1 MRVLI
6 AEDDAVSRKILEAS
20 LRRWGHEV
28 IAVDNGD
35 DAWRILSGDD
45 PPRIAVIDWMMPG
58 LDGPEICEQL
68 QLREEQPFT
77 FVLILTA
84 KDNTDD
90 IVSALNS
97 GADDYLTKPYHP
109 QELRSR
115 LGAGIRLV
123 NLTLELEEANQKLFE
138 AAHTDFL
145 TRIPNRN
152 AIITRLTDQL
162 SRSRRAG
169 TPFVVAL
176 GDIDHFK
183 LVNDEHG
190 HKTGD
195 DVLIQVAQRLE
206 DVKREYDAVGRYGG
220 EEFLL
225 VLEDVDEESILP
237 VTERFRMS
245 VCEKPIESDGKILPV
260 TMSIGAIWVPPE
272 NTAGLDILLHEAD
285 VLLYRAKSEGRNRS
299 CTDRCRP
306 VLDAPRAQNG

>member
-1 MRVLI
+1 MRVLV

-58 LDGPEICEQL
+58 LDGPEVCEQL
-68 QLREEQPFT
+68 QMREGQPFT

-90 IVSALNS
+90 IVSALIS

-123 NLTLELEEANQKLFE
+123 NLTLELEEANAKLYE

-145 TRIPNRN
+145 TKIPNRN
-152 AIITRLTDQL
+152 AILSRLADQL
-162 SRSRRAG
+162 SRSKRSQ
-169 TPFVVAL
+169 TPFVVAIS
-176 GDIDHFK
+176 DIDHFK
-183 LVNDEHG
+183 SFNDEHG
-190 HKTGD
+190 HQTGD
-195 DVLIQVAQRLE
+195 DVLIQVAQRLVR
-206 DVKREYDAVGRYGG
+206 VKREYDAVGRYGG

-225 VLEDVDEESILP
+225 VLDDVDEASITP
-237 VTERFRMS
+237 VAERFRLG
-245 VCEKPIESDGKILPV
+245 VGGKPIESDGRLLPV
-260 TMSIGAIWVPPE
+260 TISIGALWVPPE
-272 NTAGLDILLHEAD
+272 STASVEMLLHQAD
-285 VLLYRAKSEGRNRS
+285 ELLYRAKSEGRNRCCVEQFVPDES
-299 CTDRCRP
+299 
-306 VLDAPRAQNG
+306 APRVQNG

>member
-35 DAWRILSGDD
+35 DAWRVLTEDD

-58 LDGPEICEQL
+58 FDGPEICEKL
-68 QLREEQPFT
+68 QRREGQPFT

-90 IVSALNS
+90 IVSALNA

-123 NLTLELEEANQKLFE
+123 NLTLDLEAANQKLFE

-152 AIITRLTDQL
+152 AIISRLTDQL

-183 LVNDEHG
+183 LFNDEHG
-190 HKTGD
+190 HQTGD
-195 DVLIQVAQRLE
+195 DVLIQVARRLE

-225 VLEDVDEESILP
+225 VLDDVDEESLLP
-237 VTERFRMS
+237 VAERFRS
-245 VCEKPIESDGKILPV
+245 GVGEKPIESGGMLLRV
-260 TMSIGAIWVPPE
+260 TISIGALWVPPE
-272 NTAGLDILLHEAD
+272 NTAGLDVLLHEAD
-285 VLLYRAKSEGRNRS
+285 ALLYRAKANGRNCS
-299 CTDRCRP
+299 CTDRCRRVP
-306 VLDAPRAQNG
+306 DMPRAQNG

>member
-1 MRVLI
+1 MRVLV
-6 AEDDAVSRKILEAS
+6 AEDDAVSRKILESS

-28 IAVDNGD
+28 VSVNNGD
-35 DAWRILSGDD
+35 DAWRVLSGEN

-58 LDGPEICEQL
+58 LDGPEVCEQL
-68 QLREEQPFT
+68 RMRDGQPFT

-90 IVSALNS
+90 IVNALNA

-123 NLTLELEEANQKLFE
+123 NLTIELEAANQKLFE

-145 TRIPNRN
+145 TGIPNRN
-152 AIITRLTDQL
+152 AILSRLTDQL
-162 SRSRRAG
+162 SRSKRSR

-176 GDIDHFK
+176 ADIDHFK
-183 LVNDEHG
+183 LFNDEHG

-195 DVLIQVAQRLE
+195 DVLVQVAHRLE

-225 VLEDVDEESILP
+225 ILDDVEEASLLP
-237 VTERFRMS
+237 VAERFRLG
-245 VCEKPIESDGKILPV
+245 VGEKPIESDGRLMRV
-260 TMSIGAIWVPPE
+260 ALSIGALWVPPE
-272 NTAGLDILLHEAD
+272 SQAPVDVLLHEAD
-285 VLLYRAKSEGRNRS
+285 ELLYRAKSEGRNR
-299 CTDRCRP
+299 CCVGICGPDEP
-306 VLDAPRAQNG
+306 AHRAQNG